1 MPSTNGHGPKR
12 AILYARVSTDEQ
24 ARSGYSLA
32 QQIEALRDLATPEGY
47 EILEEVT
54 DPGQSGASLERPG
67 MDRVR
72 DLVGAGGVAV
82 VLAQDRDRFA
92 REPAYH
98 YLLNKEFEEHGCRL
112 RALND
117 RGDDTPEGELTDGIL
132 DQLAKFER
140 AKTAERTRR
149 GKLRKARE
157 GKVIANNSVD
167 YGFKYTTTRDS
178 YVVDEETMPVVRRIF
193 EMIASGSSLNSVAEK
208 LSREG
213 VRVPYSRSRGVKWW
227 NVTFIR
233 NGIIKDDV
241 YRPHP
246 YEEIAA
252 LVTPEVAARLDPQKR
267 YGVWWFNRRKSKTT
281 QVSVPNENG
290 RRYKKHTKYVLRPRE
305 EWIAVPVPDSGVP
318 REVVDAARAAIEYN
332 RAASKA
338 GRRFWELSGGFVRCG
353 LCGYF
358 MKAHTIAKAGKPTY
372 FYYTCRTRHRKGVEA
387 CPNSNNRAAAK
398 VEAQVWKAVSE
409 LLKHPEQL
417 RADLDAMI
425 ELERS
430 SMRSDPDREAKLWAD
445 KLLEVD
451 RKRTRYQEMASDDL
465 ISFDELRSR
474 LSELD
479 STRAT
484 AEKELEALRNYEE
497 RLAGLEKNRDA
508 LLASLMTM
516 VPEALGTLTSEERRQ
531 VYKMLNLQ
539 VYTYLDGSL
548 EITGAFGEDLSVCEK
563 ETVSGLCSG

>member
-1 MPSTNGHGPKR
+1 MLSANGHKKT
-12 AILYARVSTDEQ
+12 AVLYCRVSTDEQ

-32 QQIEALRDLATPEGY
+32 QQLEALREYAAREGY
-47 EILEEVT
+47 EVLEEVT
-54 DPGQSGASLERPG
+54 DPGQSGASLARPG
-67 MDRVR
+67 MDEVR
-72 DLVGAGGVAV
+72 DLVATGGVSV

-92 REPAYH
+92 REPAYL
-98 YLLNKEFEEHGCRL
+98 YLLKQEFGEYGAKI

-117 RGDDTPEGELTDGIL
+117 RGDDSPEGELTDGVF
-132 DQLAKFER
+132 DQFAKFER

-157 GKVIANNSVD
+157 GNVVANNSID
-167 YGFKYTTTRDS
+167 YGFKYNATRDG
-178 YVVDEETMPVVRRIF
+178 YEVDEESMPVVRRIF
-193 EMIASGSSLNSVAEK
+193 EMVASGSSLNSVAER

-241 YRPHP
+241 YRPHT

-252 LVTPEVAARLDPQKR
+252 LVTPEVAAKLDPQKR

-281 QVSVPNENG
+281 QVSVPDGNG
-290 RRYKKHTKYVLRPRE
+290 RRYKKRTKYVLRPRE

-318 REVVDAARAAIEYN
+318 REVADAARASIKDN

-358 MKAHTIAKAGKPTY
+358 MKAHTIAKSGRPTY
-372 FYYTCRTRHRKGVEA
+372 FYYTCRTKHRKGVEA
-387 CPNSNNRAAAK
+387 CSNSKNQAAAK
-398 VEAQVWKAVSE
+398 IETRVWKAISE
-409 LLKHPEQL
+409 LLKDPEQL

-425 ELERS
+425 ELERNS
-430 SMRSDPDREAKLWAD
+430 TGSDLGKETKLWTD
-445 KLLEVD
+445 KLAEVD
-451 RKRTRYQEMASDDL
+451 RKRARYQEMAADDL
-465 ISFDELRSR
+465 ITFDELRLR

-479 STRAT
+479 STRAI
-484 AEKELEALRNYEE
+484 AKREIEALRNREE
-497 RLAGLEKNRDA
+497 RIAELEKNRDN
-508 LLASLMTM
+508 LLASLMSIA
-516 VPEALGTLTSEERRQ
+516 PEALDALTSQERRQ
-531 VYKMLNLQ
+531 LYTMLKLQ
-539 VYTYLDGSL
+539 AYTYPDGSL
-548 EITGAFGEDLSVCEK
+548 EIGGAFGEDLDVCEK
-563 ETVSGLCSG
+563 ETVSEPCFG